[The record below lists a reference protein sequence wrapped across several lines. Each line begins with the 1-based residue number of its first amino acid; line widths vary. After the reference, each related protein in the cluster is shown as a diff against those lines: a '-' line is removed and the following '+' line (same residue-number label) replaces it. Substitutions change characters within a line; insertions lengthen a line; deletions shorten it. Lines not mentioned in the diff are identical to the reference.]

1 MGLVEVSANKA
12 STAIQKASAPQPAP
26 FPTLATGSLG
36 KLGDNKNIG
45 QPAPF
50 PTQSTGELGKLT
62 DNANKA
68 KGALAGVSGA
78 VGTLGRSL
86 LSLAAPIGVMMAL
99 GSAISWVTGKYIEKK
114 KSHDE
119 MMKSVKDMQKSDIE
133 AVTTNKERT
142 DELIDSY
149 RDLNAQREKNKD
161 TARWSLEQEKEYLSV
176 SKELGD
182 IFPSLVERIGSKG
195 EVHLK
200 NVEAIDEEIK
210 RVKELARLED
220 LSAIKNEEDV
230 YKDGI
235 KEADE
240 IRRKLEEAEKMLST
254 ARNTSENS
262 NIGWSRERAEK
273 TIPDL
278 QSQIVYYD
286 KLLSGF
292 NSNLNNQVNEMSQKF
307 LDMNNVIEGVALES
321 ANMYSALDF
330 SNMNT
335 SEISDTRKMLDA
347 FSIARS
353 NAFEN
358 NDIVAFN
365 SATKGM
371 SQYLRDE
378 LGLTR
383 EEVREL
389 VSHFSTF
396 EEKMNNVSN
405 SSE

>member
-1 MGLVEVSANKA
+1 IAGRYQLSRFLILMEQYDTALKSTNTALNSSGSGYRENAEYLKSYEAQINMVKNAWTEAVIAMRDSGLGDAMVLTLSAGVELFKLLTSIIDTIGVLPTLVAGVGIVLLVLSERFRTLNASMASSGTRAFKWSSDIVKSVKTSELSVAQWSKSVARNMGLVEVSANKA

-26 FPTLATGSLG
+26 FPTQATGSLG

-50 PTQSTGELGKLT
+50 PTQATGELGKLT

-235 KEADE
+235 KE
-240 IRRKLEEAEKMLST
+240 
-254 ARNTSENS
+254 
-262 NIGWSRERAEK
+262 
-273 TIPDL
+273 
-278 QSQIVYYD
+278 
-286 KLLSGF
+286 
-292 NSNLNNQVNEMSQKF
+292 
-307 LDMNNVIEGVALES
+307 
-321 ANMYSALDF
+321 
-330 SNMNT
+330 
-335 SEISDTRKMLDA
+335 
-347 FSIARS
+347 
-353 NAFEN
+353 
-358 NDIVAFN
+358 
-365 SATKGM
+365 
-371 SQYLRDE
+371 
-378 LGLTR
+378 
-383 EEVREL
+383 
-389 VSHFSTF
+389 
-396 EEKMNNVSN
+396 
-405 SSE
+405 